1 MNQNQIQERRRRKR
15 KPTSNGRFSGSPL
28 AYELGLV
35 RMALQVEREF
45 LIEQNRKNIEKREK

>member
-1 MNQNQIQERRRRKR
+1 MNTNQIQERRRRKR
-15 KPTSNGRFSGSPL
+15 KPTSNGRFASSPL